1 MLWPTHEAGDKP
13 SCNMHVEVVSGRE
26 LAFRAVW
33 LCLMNVL
40 PASVHPLAL
49 VTCGP
54 FLPAIPQERIET
66 LSLPWLFPFCLSKLG
81 LWCAAVVQLATL
93 SVLAARERTQAIWA
107 ARADAWRPISQTVRH
122 YVVWVRRIHVAV
134 FGSFAIILLISAC
147 VDPRESR
154 YIPPFG
160 LAFVA
165 VQFSSAIV
173 MGAAAVA
180 DRAARHTSVALLLA
194 PSRYINWALQI
205 REAVLAAPHEFPLF
219 TLAMGAEALR
229 VANGMIVGLVG
240 MKSYARNFYGLDPSV
255 VPHASAL
262 VETIALLRVSWRGEP
277 VLYGRWI
284 RAPQLLQGV
293 FIGAE
298 YFATKRTLLYRVP
311 TAVPSAAILSAAPG
325 SGILSEEHGTR
336 ESVFKA
342 RREPNCPLLDVPS
355 VSKHGLLSACISS
368 HSISTKFNRCGDTP
382 PTPAD
387 KVHTTWVREP
397 RRIRVRV
404 YEPCEHGEDVVVD
417 MRDAPGKW
425 RIRTQSVE
433 TTISELKLPVRVPG
447 AMRELAAIDGTQ
459 LVGVKRCVAKAYTRE
474 TTEWLWE
481 SADVGELLIQV
492 CIVKLSLTACLR
504 TSVIPSISITVLPV
518 YDPRSISCYR
528 LSLIRGCPRKTVCC
542 ASFCCNVW
550 HVYPIDTTKRGSVR
564 DKSITWSMRQLGS
577 TIRLGS
583 MCCGC

>member
-1 MLWPTHEAGDKP
+1 MLQLFEQKMNTQSGCKAEVDRNSSLTGNLHILQRRVNSLSPTRKVGDESP
-13 SCNMHVEVVSGRE
+13 CTMHVETISSGE

-49 VTCGP
+49 VTCAP
-54 FLPAIPQERIET
+54 FLPAIPRERTET

-93 SVLAARERTQAIWA
+93 SVLAARERSQAIWA
-107 ARADAWRPISQTVRH
+107 ARADAWRPITQRVRH
-122 YVVWVRRIHVAV
+122 YVTWVRRIHVAV
-134 FGSFAIILLISAC
+134 FGSFAIVLLISAC

-165 VQFSSAIV
+165 AQFGSAII
-173 MGAAAVA
+173 MGSAAVA

-205 REAVLAAPHEFPLF
+205 REAVLAAPHEYPLF

-240 MKSYARNFYGLDPSV
+240 TKSYARTFYGLDPSV

-262 VETIALLRVSWRGEP
+262 VETLALIRASWRGER

-293 FIGAE
+293 LIGAE
-298 YFATKRTLLYRVP
+298 YFATRRTLLYRVP
-311 TAVPSAAILSAAPG
+311 TAVPSAASLSTVPG
-325 SGILSEEHGTR
+325 SGILNDEYGPR
-336 ESVFKA
+336 ESPGWTGREA
-342 RREPNCPLLDVPS
+342 NRRLLDVTS
-355 VSKHGLLSACISS
+355 VSKPDVPSAYICSN
-368 HSISTKFNRCGDTP
+368 SISNKFDRCRETP
-382 PTPAD
+382 VAPLDKHRTP
-387 KVHTTWVREP
+387 WVREP

-404 YEPCEHGEDVVVD
+404 YEPCDHGEDVVVD

-433 TTISELKLPVRVPG
+433 TKISETKLPVRVQG

-481 SADVGELLIQV
+481 SADVGKFFIPG
-492 CIVKLSLTACLR
+492 CIVVHVLSA
-504 TSVIPSISITVLPV
+504 
-518 YDPRSISCYR
+518 
-528 LSLIRGCPRKTVCC
+528 
-542 ASFCCNVW
+542 
-550 HVYPIDTTKRGSVR
+550 
-564 DKSITWSMRQLGS
+564 
-577 TIRLGS
+577 
-583 MCCGC
+583 